1 MDCPA
6 TVQKAIQR
14 IQLNVGSNADEQLVA
29 TWLDWYVQQE
39 NGQMSDTE
47 KWQNPA
53 KRQRSSAGE

>member
-14 IQLNVGSNADEQLVA
+14 IQLNIGSNADEQLVA

-47 KWQNPA
+47 KWQSPA